1 MNLPRLQ
8 MEKQEDSL
16 WSLCPVQDIDTVFA
30 NRLLYCDLYFRHYK
44 ETLKHTMLGQES
56 IFENQIHELHRLY
69 QRQKDLMM
77 EMEETNNI
85 YTQPQHLFPNAGGR
99 SIHWMGS
106 IISTSKTSVWPPE
119 DASAKIDEAG
129 VSGDEID
136 KSGEKVLDL
145 ESPSYE
151 YLDMEE
157 EGSKNVEVPSFPKDD
172 QSPSY
177 MPLESFVQP
186 ESVQHLTGL
195 SRFKCKLDLNEP
207 AKIGE
212 HSDYELNQ
220 FLTPALTRSERAE
233 PEVQE
238 PLISTK
244 CKAEN
249 GIDLNMSP
257 LSSEEEATII
267 RTIKSEQQPQE
278 FVSASLHG
286 SEPSHSRAIV
296 LALPSSKTISLF
308 HQCYS
313 RPRPRKKAKRK
324 AKSRSVEK
332 FPRGKSRKRS
342 NLGSNFGLNEDDN
355 HSLSPASYIPDSD
368 HYQERL
374 EKESSKS
381 VPEVKRRSCRK
392 PHVESGKVMGK
403 ISRTKLKTRG
413 SFLVTEEEEQELS
426 IAAAEAI
433 VDISS
438 SDLAK
443 MSSIKTSSYCITSLD
458 WFAKIASSVVEDS
471 KSEVG
476 LSVTGVHSDYQIDDF
491 EAQLTEMKPK
501 EQRTNVHPKHKRT
514 LRSRGKRQQHDGFL
528 QNLRTFTGN
537 KASETNDAH
546 SSLMENMV
554 IDWGTI
560 RKRRRGIRSP
570 AAFTRTSIPFLL
582 SGS

>member
-1 MNLPRLQ
+1 MNLPRVQ

-30 NRLLYCDLYFRHYK
+30 NRLLYCDFYFRHYK

-77 EMEETNNI
+77 KMEENNNC

-129 VSGDEID
+129 ISGEEID
-136 KSGEKVLDL
+136 IW
-145 ESPSYE
+145 
-151 YLDMEE
+151 EE
-157 EGSKNVEVPSFPKDD
+157 EGSKSVEVPSFPKDD
-172 QSPSY
+172 QSPRN
-177 MPLESFVQP
+177 MPLDSVVQP

-195 SRFKCKLDLNEP
+195 SRFKCRLDLNEP

-220 FLTPALTRSERAE
+220 LLTPDQTRSERAE

-244 CKAEN
+244 CQAEN

-257 LSSEEEATII
+257 RSSEEEATKI
-267 RTIKSEQQPQE
+267 RTIKSEQPQE
-278 FVSASLHG
+278 CVSASLHE

-308 HQCYS
+308 HQRDS
-313 RPRPRKKAKRK
+313 RPRPRKKAKRG
-324 AKSRSVEK
+324 AKSKSVEK
-332 FPRGKSRKRS
+332 FPRSKSRKRS
-342 NLGSNFGLNEDDN
+342 NLDSNFGINEDDN
-355 HSLSPASYIPDSD
+355 HSM
-368 HYQERL
+368 
-374 EKESSKS
+374 EKGSSRS
-381 VPEVKRRSCRK
+381 LPEVKRRSCRK
-392 PHVESGKVMGK
+392 PHVESDKVMRR
-403 ISRTKLKTRG
+403 ISRTKSKTRG

-426 IAAAEAI
+426 VAAAEAL

-443 MSSIKTSSYCITSLD
+443 MSSIKTSSNCITPLH
-458 WFAKIASSVVEDS
+458 WFAKIASSVVEDT

-476 LSVTGVHSDYQIDDF
+476 LSVTGVHADCQIDYF
-491 EAQLTEMKPK
+491 ETMTLQLTEMKPE
-501 EQRTNVHPKHKRT
+501 EQRTKISVSNIVHPKHKRT
-514 LRSRGKRQQHDGFL
+514 LRSRGKRQQYYDFL
-528 QNLRTFTGN
+528 QSLSTFTGN